1 MRIGIIIGRI
11 GGVDGVALEAEK
23 WIHCLHEMGHKVFI
37 ISGQYEERK
46 IDAEKESV
54 LNMLSFFAPE
64 TLWEQDHAFFD
75 QDEEEEAILEH
86 VDSAAEFIARKLIRW
101 IKKRKLDVVISENG
115 SALPSHLS
123 MAVGIKRAFERTAVN
138 AITHDHDF
146 HWERGDRYNSNFKLV
161 NNLIE
166 NTFPLRLNNS
176 KHAVINLAAQ
186 NLLKDKYGRDSVV
199 VPNVMNFDKPFGRV
213 TKRNKK
219 LRKDIGLKK
228 RDIPLFQITRV
239 VRRKGIETAIDLV
252 HRLNQLNKSNI
263 KLVITGNHK
272 EDNKHEYTKELI
284 NKIFKLKLNDHVIFA
299 NQYITSHFGK
309 APKIKSLY
317 SLSDAYAS
325 AAACTYFSTYEGF
338 GNAFVEAVLAKKP
351 IFVNNYKPVF
361 WADIGSIGFKTVMLE
376 DNKLT
381 DEAVEEI
388 NEVLHNPKLAKEIAD
403 HNFALGKEHFSYYV
417 LKEKLK
423 VLLKF

>member
-1 MRIGIIIGRI
+1 MSPKITALRSAIFRSTLII
-11 GGVDGVALEAEK
+11 VFLTLLASEQSVASAPTSAAPLPSWNDGPAK
-23 WIHCLHEMGHKVFI
+23 
-37 ISGQYEERK
+37 
-46 IDAEKESV
+46 
-54 LNMLSFFAPE
+54 
-64 TLWEQDHAFFD
+64 T
-75 QDEEEEAILEH
+75 AILEF
-86 VDSAAEFIARKLIRW
+86 VARVT
-101 IKKRKLDVVISENG
+101 DP
-115 SALPSHLS
+115 ASHLS

-146 HWERGDRYNSNFKLV
+146 HWERGDRYDSNFNLV

-186 NLLKDKYGRDSVV
+186 NLLKEKYGRDSVV

-228 RDIPLFQITRV
+228 RDIPLFQITRI

-263 KLVITGNHK
+263 KLVITGDHK
-272 EDNKHEYTKELI
+272 DDNKRKYTKELI

-325 AAACTYFSTYEGF
+325 AVACTYFSTYEGF

-361 WADIGSIGFKTVMLE
+361 WPDIGSIGFKTVMLE
-376 DNKLT
+376 DNKIT

-388 NEVLHNPKLAKEIAD
+388 NEVLHNAKLAKEIAD
-403 HNFALGKEHFSYYV
+403 HNFALGKEHFSYNV

-423 VLLKF
+423 ELLKF